1 MEPMT
6 QVLGL
11 ELEEALERLRAM
23 GVEPE
28 VVTACAPGTNREG
41 GTLRVIRVRGNEI
54 TVSAFQDAIKE

>member
-1 MEPMT
+1 MEPMK

-11 ELEEALERLRAM
+11 ELDEALRYLRAM

-28 VVTACAPGTNREG
+28 VVTTCAPGTSREG

-54 TVSAFQDAIKE
+54 TVSAFQDAIRE